1 MKKSKE
7 DWIVFGKEKR
17 KSLVFYQQNV
27 LDLTQF
33 AAIHPGGKKVLEPY
47 IFQDVTDN
55 LFTIYPH
62 KKETTLTLLNRY
74 IIGENTTYYKT
85 KPDKK

>member
-7 DWIVFGKEKR
+7 DWVLYGKEKR

-27 LDLTQF
+27 LDLTHF
-33 AAIHPGGKKVLEPY
+33 ATIHPGGKKVLEPY

-62 KKETTLTLLNRY
+62 KKETTLPLLNRY
-74 IIGENTTYYKT
+74 IIGENTTFEKDI
-85 KPDKK
+85 KGRK